1 MLRMMYMFYF
11 CFAVAY
17 HSWVHRD
24 IQLPPLTHRCT
35 VSTWS
40 IISHG
45 GLTSSAIRGLSRL
58 RRGCILTRI
67 GKHVTSSQPFYA
79 TPISCFFKLRP
90 PQQLSRHSFSPYH
103 SFGIT
108 WDFNPFSLPSAKS
121 PRVWGWGLGFRP
133 YKGDRVG
140 ATGPSHPI
148 LPMLHTIVG
157 NLLLECR

>member
-79 TPISCFFKLRP
+79 TPIWCFFKLRP
-90 PQQLSRHSFSPYH
+90 PPTIKPSLFLPIPLIWYYLGFQSF
-103 SFGIT
+103 
-108 WDFNPFSLPSAKS
+108 LPPVRQK
-121 PRVWGWGLGFRP
+121 PEGLGM
-133 YKGDRVG
+133 GVG
-140 ATGPSHPI
+140 FQAI
-148 LPMLHTIVG
+148 
-157 NLLLECR
+157 